1 MSRIGKLPVSV
12 PQGVDLRIDG
22 QEVTAKGKL
31 GQLQLVVN
39 SEIAVA
45 QSDGNVT
52 VEPRSNSRQAKILWA
67 TTRTLIN
74 NMVVGV
80 SDGFSK
86 KLEINGVGY
95 RAQVQG
101 KDLILQLGFSH
112 EVRYPI
118 PEGIKIVCERP
129 TAIEVSG
136 YDKQKVGQVASE
148 IRSWR
153 PPEPFKGKGVKYENE
168 TILRKEGKKK

>member
-1 MSRIGKLPVSV
+1 MSRIGKLPVTV
-12 PQGVDLRIDG
+12 PQGVELKIDG
-22 QEVTAKGKL
+22 QEVTAKGKR
-31 GQLQLVVN
+31 GQLHLVVN
-39 SEIAVA
+39 GEVAVA
-45 QSDGNVT
+45 QNDGQVT
-52 VEPRSNSRQAKILWA
+52 VEPRSNSRQARTLWA

-80 SDGFSK
+80 SDGFTK

-101 KDLILQLGFSH
+101 KDLVLQLGYSH

-118 PEGIKIVCERP
+118 PEGIQIACERP

-136 YDKQKVGQVASE
+136 HDKQKVGQVASE

-153 PPEPFKGKGVKYENE
+153 PPEPFKGKGVKYEDE

>member
-1 MSRIGKLPVSV
+1 MSRIGKLPVTV
-12 PQGVDLRIDG
+12 PQGVELKVNG
-22 QEVTAKGKL
+22 QEVTAKGKR

-39 SEIAVA
+39 SEVAVNH
-45 QSDGNVT
+45 SDGQVS
-52 VEPRSNSRQAKILWA
+52 VEPRSNSRQAKTLWA

-80 SDGFSK
+80 SDGFTK

-101 KDLILQLGFSH
+101 KELVLQLGFSH
-112 EVRYPI
+112 DVRYPI
-118 PEGIKIVCERP
+118 PEGIEIKCERP

-136 YDKQKVGQVASE
+136 HDKQKVGQVASE

-153 PPEPFKGKGVKYENE
+153 PPEPFKGKGVKYEDE

>member
-12 PQGVDLRIDG
+12 PQGVDLKIDG

-45 QSDGNVT
+45 HSDGNVS
-52 VEPRSNSRQAKILWA
+52 VEPRSNSRQARILWA

-118 PEGIKIVCERP
+118 PEGVKIVCERP

-153 PPEPFKGKGVKYENE
+153 PPEPFKGKGVKYEDE